1 MDGLRTVT
9 AEKAEYIKRVNEHF
23 DWKFNFIC
31 NMQRLAKIGK
41 NYLKIQF
48 YYDVVKKY
56 LS

>member
-41 NYLKIQF
+41 TFFKIQL
-48 YYDVVKKY
+48 YDVVKKY